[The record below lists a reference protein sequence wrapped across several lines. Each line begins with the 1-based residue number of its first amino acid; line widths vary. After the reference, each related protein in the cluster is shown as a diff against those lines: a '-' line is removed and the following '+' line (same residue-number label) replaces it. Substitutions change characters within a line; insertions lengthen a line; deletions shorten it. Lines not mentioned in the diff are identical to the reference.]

1 MSNNNSSLMRCFS
14 DFNALNNITDKNNI
28 FKSKRQFN
36 ILICD
41 DDSFT
46 ALSTRNLLL
55 KCFNEKNIK
64 TPEILFAYNGIECL
78 YFTYQYLLKENPI
91 NVILMDENMPFING
105 STVCILL
112 KEMYEMNEIKIYILS
127 SQDLDVKECKADGF
141 YDKPLSKKDI
151 LEIFQDKI

>member
-55 KCFNEKNIK
+55 KCFNEKYIK
-64 TPEILFAYNGIECL
+64 TPEILFAHNAKYDYHMLHKHHL
-78 YFTYQYLLKENPI
+78 YTLHIQSNKFLN
-91 NVILMDENMPFING
+91 
-105 STVCILL
+105 S
-112 KEMYEMNEIKIYILS
+112 
-127 SQDLDVKECKADGF
+127 LDKLF
-141 YDKPLSKKDI
+141 YS
-151 LEIFQDKI
+151 